1 MAYATGQDLA
11 IRFDVGTIG
20 DLSQDCREEQDEY
33 DAVNSPVVL
42 KFLEEASG
50 MVDVALQAGGMY
62 DPAKLATLTGSNLE
76 HLKRVVCTIAMSNL
90 LKRRTSDALFEA
102 SKHLDEQASQ
112 YLKDL
117 QNGKNVFGIPEN
129 KVASVIEH
137 QHVSA
142 AEINNLNLLP
152 SRMGRFFPGTDSRTP
167 RS

>member
-1 MAYATGQDLA
+1 MAYANGTDLA
-11 IRFDVGTIG
+11 KRFDVGTIG
-20 DLSQDCREEQDEY
+20 DLCQDCREEQDEY
-33 DAVNSPVVL
+33 EAVNSPIVL
-42 KFLEEASG
+42 NMLEEASG

-62 DPAKLATLTGSNLE
+62 DPAKLALLTGSNLE

-90 LKRRTSDALFEA
+90 LKRRTSDALLETAKRLDDEA
-102 SKHLDEQASQ
+102 AR

-117 QNGKNVFGIPEN
+117 QSGKNVFGIPEN
-129 KVASVIEH
+129 KAASVIEH